1 MTKMDILDPTLMII
15 NSFGYILSGFYYFF
29 FIIIAIVIVQAKGMQ
44 KWYFLVS
51 NSVKKN
57 KYEVRILTLS
67 IINI

>member
-1 MTKMDILDPTLMII
+1 MDFII
-15 NSFGYILSGFYYFF
+15 F